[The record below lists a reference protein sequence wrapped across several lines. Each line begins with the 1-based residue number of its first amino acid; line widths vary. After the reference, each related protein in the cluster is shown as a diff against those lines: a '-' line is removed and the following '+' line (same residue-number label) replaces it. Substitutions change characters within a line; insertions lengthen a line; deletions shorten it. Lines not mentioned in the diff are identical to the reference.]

1 MNERNPEA
9 LATAYRRAVGK
20 SLKIKEL
27 GITKDFT
34 AEEIDCMIEL
44 LAKKKAELTGKKWET
59 HVAGQRW
66 YVEDLVKFSGMD
78 ANTRLEYEY
87 AQAFPDTA
95 SEDELLNSLEAL
107 IA

>member
-1 MNERNPEA
+1 MNEKNPEA

-27 GITKDFT
+27 GITPDYT
-34 AEEIDCMIEL
+34 AEETDTMIEL
-44 LAKKKAELTGKKWET
+44 LAKKKAEQTGKKWET

-66 YVEDLVKFSGMD
+66 YVEDLIKFSSMD
-78 ANTRLEYEY
+78 ASTRLDYEY
-87 AQAFPDTA
+87 SQAFPDTA

-107 IA
+107 M